1 MKSRLSF
8 NRAVSRNA
16 IRRSW
21 PIWVV
26 YLAYL
31 IVTFSAPLLS
41 FSQTGQ
47 LEAESFLFNAHHQIL
62 SNAVLQAQ
70 AGCVAAVIVVMIL
83 FGYMYSS
90 RGNTLMNSLPVTRE
104 SLFFTMYLTGLI
116 PMLLCQLLTAGIT
129 LLLTLRYGMEP
140 KLFLIWL
147 ACAAMGLIAFYGFAV
162 FCAMLTGNIVI
173 LPLVY
178 AVLNLAA
185 VAFEMCVKECLEI
198 LVYGMVS
205 GKMQF
210 DFLSPLVKIQDR
222 MHVVQNY
229 PSDVHLTGLGTL
241 AAYAAAGLVFA
252 MLAMLLYRKRRM
264 ETVSDF
270 VAIPV
275 LKPIFR
281 ICMALG
287 GAVVLAALMFTNF
300 FKETVYGAKAAW
312 LMALLLVIGAVLGWI
327 AAEMMIRRSVRV
339 HTLPWKGLAVIC
351 MACILAVVIAETDLT
366 GFERSVP
373 DPADVLCVEF
383 NVDTVFS
390 EEENIR
396 TVTELHRRL
405 IRDKA
410 LYDGDHAAFTQN
422 GERIYPEEVSFAG
435 VPDGNQVMSYWV
447 PLNYRM
453 KNGRV
458 IQRMYTVWFYPE
470 EVDRSDTVMGQV
482 RNLLNSDEGIR
493 SRMKP
498 DLPMEERYVSYALI
512 NRESSEGIVNAYRL
526 TPQEMVSLWNEAMLP
541 DSQEGH
547 LSLYT
552 IVDTEEN
559 MKTQTNLRIDI
570 NLFDQ
575 TRTSDPAYWYHS
587 YRIFTSSERCLD
599 WIEKHTDLEWTTLDQ
614 TVEETYGNGTH
625 VRA

>member
-1 MKSRLSF
+1 MKSGLSF
-8 NRAVSRNA
+8 NRAVSRNV
-16 IRRSW
+16 IRRCW

-26 YLAYL
+26 YLGYL

-47 LEAESFLFNAHHQIL
+47 QERESFLFNAGHRIL
-62 SNAVLQAQ
+62 NNAVFQSQTA
-70 AGCVAAVIVVMIL
+70 CAASVIVVMIL
-83 FGYMYSS
+83 FSYLYNS

-104 SLFFTMYLTGLI
+104 SLFLTIYLTGLI
-116 PMLLCQLLTAGIT
+116 PMLLCQLLTAGVT
-129 LLLTLRYGMEP
+129 LLLTLRYGFEP

-147 ACAAMGLIAFYGFAV
+147 ACAAMAMIAFYGFAV

-185 VAFEMCVKECLEI
+185 VVYEMCVKECLKI
-198 LVYGMVS
+198 LVYGMVV

-210 DFLSPLVKIQDR
+210 DFLSPFVNISDEMQ
-222 MHVVQNY
+222 VVQNY
-229 PSDVHLTGLGTL
+229 PTDMHLKGLGTL
-241 AAYAAAGLVFA
+241 AAYAVAGLVFA
-252 MLAMLLYRKRRM
+252 LLAMLLYRKRRM
-264 ETVSDF
+264 EAVSDF

-281 ICMALG
+281 ICMGVG

-300 FKETVYGAKAAW
+300 FDETVCGAKAAW
-312 LMALLLVIGAVLGWI
+312 LMALLLVTGAVLGWI

-339 HTLPWKGLAVIC
+339 QKLPWKGLALIC
-351 MACILAVVIAETDLT
+351 ITCILTVVIAEADLT
-366 GFERSVP
+366 GVERNVP
-373 DPADVLCVEF
+373 DPADVLSVQF
-383 NVDTVFS
+383 SGDTVFT

-396 TVTELHRRL
+396 AVTELHSRL

-410 LYDGDHAAFTQN
+410 LYDGNQTVYIQQTDHV
-422 GERIYPEEVSFAG
+422 PEGQVGSTRSSDE
-435 VPDGNQVMSYWV
+435 NQVMSYWV
-447 PLNYRM
+447 PLDYQM
-453 KNGRV
+453 KNGGA
-458 IQRMYTVWFYPE
+458 IHRMYTIWFFPE

-482 RNLLNSDEGIR
+482 RDLLNTDEGIH

-498 DLPMEERYVSYALI
+498 DLPMEEQYVGHAVI
-512 NRESSEGIVNAYRL
+512 NRESGEGVINAYHL
-526 TPQEMVSLWNEAMLP
+526 SPQETVSLWNEAMLP
-541 DSQEGH
+541 DAEDGH

-559 MKTQTNLRIDI
+559 RKTQTNLRIDI

-575 TRTSDPAYWYHS
+575 TRTMDPAYWYHS
-587 YRIFTSSERCLD
+587 YRVFTSSERCLE
-599 WIEKHTDLEWTTLDQ
+599 WIEEHTHLEWTTLDQ
-614 TVEETYGNGTH
+614 VVSEQYDFIPGI
-625 VRA
+625 RP

>member
-47 LEAESFLFNAHHQIL
+47 LEAESFLSNAHHQIL

-264 ETVSDF
+264 ET
-270 VAIPV
+270 
-275 LKPIFR
+275 
-281 ICMALG
+281 
-287 GAVVLAALMFTNF
+287 ALMFTNF

-410 LYDGDHAAFTQN
+410 LYDGDHAAFTRS

-447 PLNYRM
+447 PLNYQM

-458 IQRMYTVWFYPE
+458 TEGSFNACIRCGSIRKKWTAATQSWDRCGTCSTRMRGSAAV
-470 EVDRSDTVMGQV
+470 
-482 RNLLNSDEGIR
+482 
-493 SRMKP
+493 
-498 DLPMEERYVSYALI
+498 
-512 NRESSEGIVNAYRL
+512 
-526 TPQEMVSLWNEAMLP
+526 
-541 DSQEGH
+541 
-547 LSLYT
+547 
-552 IVDTEEN
+552 
-559 MKTQTNLRIDI
+559 
-570 NLFDQ
+570 
-575 TRTSDPAYWYHS
+575 
-587 YRIFTSSERCLD
+587 
-599 WIEKHTDLEWTTLDQ
+599 
-614 TVEETYGNGTH
+614 
-625 VRA
+625 